1 MPLSKGNNTMKKLLL
16 ILLCLPMIGFGQI
29 KLKEI
34 AAQNN
39 CHMCPGKLVVQN
51 NNLSD
56 TLILGSWGKL
66 PNYEFIKNGSKEYLF
81 VESNYLSGGIV
92 ESNIMLFS
100 TDETNFLENIFTKVF
115 LSNEYKYK
123 GDKNNSFE
131 QIIRDFQYI
140 EITDHYVS
148 IEMDTSV
155 WLGSDMYE
163 NTTLKSKGSK
173 VQSFLIK

>member
-1 MPLSKGNNTMKKLLL
+1 
-16 ILLCLPMIGFGQI
+16 MIGFGQI
-29 KLKEI
+29 NLKEI
-34 AAQNN
+34 TVQND
-39 CHMCPGKLVVQN
+39 CHMCPGKLVLQK

-66 PNYEFIKNGSKEYLF
+66 PNYELIKSGNKEYLF
-81 VESNYLSGGIV
+81 VESNYLSRGIV
-92 ESNIMLFS
+92 ESSIMLFS

-123 GDKNNSFE
+123 GDENNSFE
-131 QIIRDFQYI
+131 QIIRDFQHI
-140 EITDHYVS
+140 EIIDNYVS
-148 IEMDTSV
+148 IDMDTAV

>member
-1 MPLSKGNNTMKKLLL
+1 MRKTL
-16 ILLCLPMIGFGQI
+16 IFICFPMILFGQI
-29 KLKEI
+29 NLKEI
-34 AAQNN
+34 AVQND
-39 CHMCPGKLVVQN
+39 CHMCPGKLVVQK

-66 PNYEFIKNGSKEYLF
+66 PNYELIKSGNKEYLF

-92 ESNIMLFS
+92 ESSIMLFS
-100 TDETNFLENIFTKVF
+100 TDETNFLENIFTQGF

-131 QIIRDFQYI
+131 QIIRDFKHI
-140 EITDHYVS
+140 EITDNYVS
-148 IEMDTSV
+148 IDMDTSV

>member
-1 MPLSKGNNTMKKLLL
+1 MKKLLL
-16 ILLCLPMIGFGQI
+16 ILLCFPMIGFGQI
-29 KLKEI
+29 NLKEI
-34 AAQNN
+34 AVQND
-39 CHMCPGKLVVQN
+39 CHMCPGKLVVQK

-56 TLILGSWGKL
+56 TLILGSWGRL
-66 PNYEFIKNGSKEYLF
+66 PNYKLIKSGNKEYLF

-92 ESNIMLFS
+92 ESSIMIFS
-100 TDETNFLENIFTKVF
+100 TDETNFLENIFTQGF
-115 LSNEYKYK
+115 LSIEYKYK

-131 QIIRDFQYI
+131 QIIRDFKHI
-140 EITDHYVS
+140 EITDNYVS
-148 IEMDTSV
+148 IDMDTSV